1 MLTADLSVTDNGTP
15 TNVGALGAKT
25 YALVAN
31 PSSGAT
37 KRRVAATANTT
48 PQVLSVSHSVSG
60 KGFQQRCRTVVRV
73 DYSDLTADLTQE
85 TGTNGEV
92 PKVSAY
98 CVIDRPIISDG
109 VITDAIVQ
117 NQVGAVIGV
126 LLGSGNMAKLL
137 NQEA

>member
-25 YALVAN
+25 YAMVAN

-48 PQVLSVSHSVSG
+48 PQELSVSHTVSG
-60 KGFQQRCRTVVRV
+60 TGFSQRCRTLVRH
-73 DYSDLTADLTQE
+73 DYRDISADPE
-85 TGTNGEV
+85 NTGGEV
-92 PKVSAY
+92 PRISAY
-98 CVIDRPIISDG
+98 VVIDRPLNSGG

-117 NQVGAVIGV
+117 NSVGAVIGT